1 MRSRMSFTQRILS
14 AARALT
20 GVQNPQQQAQQA
32 RASLP
37 PAISDAQAQITGA
50 KNFIASRPGGAGPD
64 AHVRI
69 AEAESQ
75 LSYAMSVQTN
85 DPVSGLMYARQA
97 ADLAQQ
103 AGQLAQADLNGFTM
117 KGGGPPGGY
126 GGGGFGGRGFG
137 GGGFASGFG
146 GGVLGGILGGLLSGG
161 NRGGWGGGGF
171 GDDDGRDF
179 DGSGGDGGSGFGGDS
194 GGGDGDFGGGSGGF
208 GGDGGNF

>member
-126 GGGGFGGRGFG
+126 GGGFGGRGFG